1 METPQVTI
9 QLPARN
15 TQSPFS
21 HMRGAHVAVRVPDYE
36 ASKQWYMEKLD
47 FRLIHEWP
55 FGDLQLAYLAPANDD
70 NFWVELLA
78 GGQPEAGANYTD
90 LDESLHPAG
99 YHHFCIDVPSVDDTL
114 RELSQRGVTLVGEA
128 FNLSAIG
135 KRLAFIA
142 DPWGNLIEF
151 AEQLA

>member
-1 METPQVTI
+1 METQNVTI

-15 TQSPFS
+15 TESPFS
-21 HMRGAHVAVRVPDYE
+21 SMRGAHVAVRVPDFE
-36 ASKQWYMEKLD
+36 ASKAWYTEKLD

-78 GGQPEAGANYTD
+78 GGQPEIGAPYTD

-128 FNLSAIG
+128 FNLPAIG

-151 AEQLA
+151 AERLA